1 MLPLNKHDFVLPFGC
16 KWPCVTKKHSRISVE
31 KGLVGLFQ
39 TTRPNKQGTFP
50 ETNIVPENKPSQK
63 ETSIPTIHLQVRAVG
78 FKEGNMLSCRATWSH
93 LYRRHFLFARHTLSQ
108 MSHAGLGLL
117 LETVLVSFFTQ
128 LPWFLLRMLSLSDM
142 SACRSCKVQAAKVD
156 LLVGGSFKWSWR
168 WSSEGR
174 HPLHVWGQL
183 GITGTDTQSVTCYQ
197 PQQGLLPGI
206 PDSKVARC
214 VIRAI
219 CCCLLAKKLK
229 LTPFNK
235 FSSSKRGLLTGTSW
249 TWHIRPLHAWK

>member
-1 MLPLNKHDFVLPFGC
+1 MILSYLSGVNDLASLK
-16 KWPCVTKKHSRISVE
+16 TTVE
-31 KGLVGLFQ
+31 KGLVRLFQ

-50 ETNIVPENKPSQK
+50 ETNIAPENKPSQK

-78 FKEGNMLSCRATWSH
+78 FKEGNMLSCRATRSH
-93 LYRRHFLFARHTLSQ
+93 LYRKHFLFARQTLSQ

-117 LETVLVSFFTQ
+117 LETVLVSIFTQ

-142 SACRSCKVQAAKVD
+142 SACRSCKVQAAKVE

-168 WSSEGR
+168 RSSEGR
-174 HPLHVWGQL
+174 RPLRVWGQL
-183 GITGTDTQSVTCYQ
+183 GITGTDTQRVTCYQ

-249 TWHIRPLHAWK
+249 NWRVCPLQAWQ